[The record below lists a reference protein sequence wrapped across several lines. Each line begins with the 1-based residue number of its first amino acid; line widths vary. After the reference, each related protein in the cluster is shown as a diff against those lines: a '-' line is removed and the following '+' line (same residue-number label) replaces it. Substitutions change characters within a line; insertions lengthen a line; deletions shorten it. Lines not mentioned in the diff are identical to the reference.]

1 MDSDFSQIKLKK
13 TNWYEL
19 EDHFLKIEEIRVCDC
34 FIDSTIKFLR
44 EIRDVKCVDNTQC
57 VDEFQERFDEI
68 TLNIDLPS
76 NRIYSMFGKI
86 SVIGCGLALNQ
97 CDYLDFVS
105 DEVLFADCQCDMM
118 LVDDTLGNCL
128 YYSEYDLSNMER
140 LCFACSIN
148 FLKMVSARFINFKN
162 DT

>member
-1 MDSDFSQIKLKK
+1 MESDFSQIKLKK

-34 FIDSTIKFLR
+34 YIDSTIKFLR
-44 EIRDVKCVDNTQC
+44 EIRDVKCVDSTQC
-57 VDEFQERFDEI
+57 ADDVQEKFGKI

-76 NRIYSMFGKI
+76 NRIYSLFSKI
-86 SVIGCGLALNQ
+86 SVIWCGLALYQ
-97 CDYLDFVS
+97 CDYLDFAS
-105 DEVLFADCQCDMM
+105 DEVRFADCQCDMM

-128 YYSEYDLSNMER
+128 YSSENDLSNMER